1 MAVDLEGD
9 ESYHQTDWPT
19 GLTFSLMSVNDDSN
33 DDLTA
38 ASNSAMVVL
47 HDRLIT
53 DASVSKNLVN
63 NSSVLMDHNDQ
74 NSSSLLT
81 CPDATLISCKPNS
94 TSTYSITID
103 SRGEV
108 EISEEPKSNKGNRL
122 TD

>member
-1 MAVDLEGD
+1 MAVDLQGNEN
-9 ESYHQTDWPT
+9 YQQTDWPT

-33 DDLTA
+33 DDLTS

-53 DASVSKNLVN
+53 DASVSKNLSN
-63 NSSVLMDHNDQ
+63 NNAVLSCNDQ
-74 NSSSLLT
+74 NSSSLLS
-81 CPDATLISCKPNS
+81 CPDTNLMSCKPNN

-108 EISEEPKSNKGNRL
+108 EISEDPKSNKGR
-122 TD
+122 